1 MNARARGTSQR
12 RTPKALRSFYKIAT
26 FVSILAAIVGIV
38 SVARAL
44 YVSQVWPAKR
54 IEECAGDFGCVAE
67 TIARDGVPMWTGV
80 LWFLLISVI
89 IVGGLVARP
98 PADAVTPAQRN
109 ESLRTA
115 ADQRIALV
123 VGWILVSSSVGFFVF
138 LTGVPLAA
146 SVVAL
151 ATWSDAEIER
161 CEVDRACVLST
172 LSENALPVWFAV
184 AWALIVAIAM
194 VICWKPA
201 RWWVPVPGRGRL
213 SLIRGFTS
221 PFWIRTHAMVIA
233 LISVQCALGVVSRNN
248 DVYALEYLWVALAA
262 GTIAAIATISI
273 RIHKLGGTAEW
284 NVSR

>member
-1 MNARARGTSQR
+1 M
-12 RTPKALRSFYKIAT
+12 AT
-26 FVSILAAIVGIV
+26 
-38 SVARAL
+38 
-44 YVSQVWPAKR
+44 
-54 IEECAGDFGCVAE
+54 
-67 TIARDGVPMWTGV
+67 T
-80 LWFLLISVI
+80 
-89 IVGGLVARP
+89 
-98 PADAVTPAQRN
+98 
-109 ESLRTA
+109 
-115 ADQRIALV
+115 
-123 VGWILVSSSVGFFVF
+123 
-138 LTGVPLAA
+138 LAA

-194 VICWKPA
+194 VI
-201 RWWVPVPGRGRL
+201 
-213 SLIRGFTS
+213 
-221 PFWIRTHAMVIA
+221 A
-233 LISVQCALGVVSRNN
+233 LISVQCALGVVSRDN